1 MPATPASAGD
11 DAPLPNDPD
20 PTTLGPAGIPGAA
33 RLRPAHLAVV
43 FFGGT
48 LGTATREG
56 LGLAI
61 PASGGVSWAV
71 LAANLAGAFLLGVL
85 LEALV
90 RGGGD
95 RGIRRTLRLLLG
107 TGFFGG
113 FTTYSAL
120 ATDTA
125 LLLGAGQG
133 WLAGAY
139 GLGTVLVGALA
150 TAAGILLAS
159 PRSGVPR

>member
-1 MPATPASAGD
+1 MAATPASAD
-11 DAPLPNDPD
+11 DAQLPNDPD
-20 PTTLGPAGIPGAA
+20 AVTLERAGAPGAA
-33 RLRPAHLAVV
+33 RLRPVHLVV
-43 FFGGT
+43 VLLGGT
-48 LGTATREG
+48 LGTAAREG

-61 PASGGVSWAV
+61 PAADAVPWAV
-71 LAANLAGAFLLGVL
+71 LVANLVGAFLLGVL
-85 LEALV
+85 LDALV

-107 TGFFGG
+107 TGFLGG

-133 WLAGAY
+133 WLAAAY

-150 TAAGILLAS
+150 TVAGILLAS
-159 PRSGVPR
+159 RRSGATR

>member
-1 MPATPASAGD
+1 MAATPASAAG

-20 PTTLGPAGIPGAA
+20 AATLDSAGAPGAA
-33 RLRPAHLAVV
+33 RLRPAHLVVV
-43 FFGGT
+43 FLGGT
-48 LGTATREG
+48 LGTAAREG

-61 PASGGVSWAV
+61 PASAGVPWAV
-71 LAANLAGAFLLGVL
+71 LVANLAGAFLLGVL

-90 RGGGD
+90 RRGAG

-107 TGFFGG
+107 TGFLGG

-125 LLLGAGQG
+125 LLVGTGQG
-133 WLAGAY
+133 WLAAAY
-139 GLGTVLVGALA
+139 GLGTVLVGALV
-150 TAAGILLAS
+150 TVAGILLAS
-159 PRSGVPR
+159 QRHGATR